1 VTDIRKRSVTELVES
16 FAGRV
21 QPPQAKALIELARRA
36 MQVDKQDDVY
46 VSTGCGKPSTM
57 TERITTTRARSNP

>member
-46 VSTGCGKPSTM
+46 GLSTVEWAAKFVADAWEEYGNEP
-57 TERITTTRARSNP
+57 